1 MVAESKMIELP
12 PGGNHFWYVS
22 TGAGNDRY
30 FRDVRSK
37 IKYKSM
43 KPSSEPNRWRD
54 TKHDPIKREQYKR
67 LDTLQFKSTGYIK
80 TLNSRQQ
87 DPNHN
92 HSDDD
97 KEPGD
102 NEVLDGLESV
112 ENDLEEQVEVDKWV
126 LKERYLLDGDAFVFH
141 AFYFESK
148 LFVFVYIFGF
158 LMGLFFLNWSIKL
171 VKALSIRIWI
181 AWY

>member
-1 MVAESKMIELP
+1 MIKLP
-12 PGGNHFWYVS
+12 PRWDHFWYVS
-22 TGAGNDRY
+22 TRTGNDGY
-30 FRDVRSK
+30 FSDVRSK

-67 LDTLQFKSTGYIK
+67 LDTLQHKSTGYIK

-102 NEVLDGLESV
+102 NEVLDGLEGV
-112 ENDLEEQVEVDKWV
+112 ENDLEEQVEVDKRV

-158 LMGLFFLNWSIKL
+158 FDGFILFKL
-171 VKALSIRIWI
+171 KYKIS
-181 AWY
+181 